1 MVGCLI
7 LAQLGESCERAL
19 DSASINQVR
28 LKIELQITSGKK
40 LFNLF
45 ITNSIHPNGVP
56 LNILAIWFILS
67 FILDDIKLS
76 QQLISDDEKKSRI
89 GWPSPEIS
97 IFAIGMQSK
106 VEP

>member
-1 MVGCLI
+1 MS
-7 LAQLGESCERAL
+7 SCDRAL
-19 DSASINQVR
+19 DSAAINQVR